1 MISAIQRFY
10 LQTNVDVML
19 VGGLSAPDH
28 PAGGE
33 TIIVFI
39 EFRDYGFR
47 VTITTDEVVIVID
60 IW

>member
-33 TIIVFI
+33 TIIVYFL
-39 EFRDYGFR
+39 FRSHGFR
-47 VTITTDEVVIVID
+47 AMIVTDKVVIIID
-60 IW
+60 IP

>member
-1 MISAIQRFY
+1 MGSPSIPG
-10 LQTNVDVML
+10 LHTGVLGTN
-19 VGGLSAPDH
+19 